1 MRMLP
6 RPGRAG
12 GMLHDDIALGAAS
25 ARAQAAPAPPPAPYC
40 AFAATA
46 ASPARPA
53 APESAE
59 VQRSVLAPPGR
70 AGGMLPDSAAGA
82 TATAAAR
89 APAAP
94 AGPHDLAT
102 PSSDAA
108 APPRPDKVQEALAP
122 PGRAGGMLPDLS
134 SVGPAPMQA
143 DATSSRD

>member
-1 MRMLP
+1 
-6 RPGRAG
+6 
-12 GMLHDDIALGAAS
+12 
-25 ARAQAAPAPPPAPYC
+25 
-40 AFAATA
+40 
-46 ASPARPA
+46 
-53 APESAE
+53 
-59 VQRSVLAPPGR
+59 
-70 AGGMLPDSAAGA
+70 MLPDSAAGA

-143 DATSSRD
+143 DATSSRDSRSSKHDEAPVPATYAHDAAQFACVLCQYVAESMAVLVSHRRSAHRGTRFQDTFTSG